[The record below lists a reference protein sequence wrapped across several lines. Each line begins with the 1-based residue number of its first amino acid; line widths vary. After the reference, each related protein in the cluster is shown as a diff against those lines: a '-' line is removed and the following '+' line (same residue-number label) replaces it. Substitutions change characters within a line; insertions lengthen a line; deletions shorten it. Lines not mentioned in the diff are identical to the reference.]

1 MGNIDQHEK
10 RILHKRMKNFVL
22 LGAAGYIAPRHM
34 KAIQETGNRLVAAL
48 DKNDNV
54 GVIDKYFPEAAFFT
68 EFERFDRHVNK
79 LIREGTHIDY
89 VTVCS
94 PNYLHDAHIRFGL
107 RIGANV
113 ICEKPLVLNPWNFD
127 ALKDMEIE
135 SGKKVN
141 TILQL
146 RLHPAMIALKEQ
158 VDHSPK
164 DKTFDVD
171 VTYITSRGNWYYTS
185 WKGSKEKSGG
195 IATNIG
201 IHFFDVLNWLFGDV
215 LDSHVHLHTHDRAA
229 GYLEFEK
236 ARVRWFLSINYDTI
250 PEAVK
255 AAGERTFRSFTV
267 DGQEIEFS
275 GGFTDLHT
283 ESYRDI
289 LDGNGFG
296 LDDACKAVEMT
307 YNIRNTPPTGP
318 AANSHPLAMLPLSPH
333 PFEREELVESF

>member
-250 PEAVK
+250 PDAVK
-255 AAGERTFRSFTV
+255 ATGERTFRSFTV
-267 DGQEIEFS
+267 DREEIEFS

-296 LDDACKAVEMT
+296 LDDARKAVEMT

-318 AANSHPLAMLPLSPH
+318 AGNSHPLAMLPLSPH

>member
-1 MGNIDQHEK
+1 
-10 RILHKRMKNFVL
+10 
-22 LGAAGYIAPRHM
+22 M